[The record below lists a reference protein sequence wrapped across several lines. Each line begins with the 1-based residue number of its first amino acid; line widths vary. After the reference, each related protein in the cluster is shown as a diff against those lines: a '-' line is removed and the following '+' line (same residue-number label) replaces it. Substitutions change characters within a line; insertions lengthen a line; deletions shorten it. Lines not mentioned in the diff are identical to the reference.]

1 MAWRNFMPSTNININ
16 QKMQDL
22 VDRPAN
28 QAAEVPVNKNKGKLK
43 KVLIICSKG
52 KLEDVYAALLLANG
66 ALSEGIDAKMFFT
79 FFGLEAITKKH
90 ADHLHTAAVG
100 NPPFLPAMP
109 TMVAGLPGFEAF
121 ASYMMKK
128 EIDKLDMPQVSE
140 FLQMIEEGGGE
151 IYACKLAVDMF
162 HLKKED
168 LLDEVKGIITVG
180 DMYALADGEGT
191 QIIFI

>member
-1 MAWRNFMPSTNININ
+1 MNETTIMDTMIAE
-16 QKMQDL
+16 K
-22 VDRPAN
+22 PAKKEK
-28 QAAEVPVNKNKGKLK
+28 AKLK

-52 KLEDVYAALLLANG
+52 KIEDVYAALVMANG
-66 ALSEGIDAKMFFT
+66 ALMEGIEARMFFT

-90 ADHLHTAAVG
+90 ADHLHTATVG
-100 NPPFLPAMP
+100 NPAFMPAMP

-128 EIDKLDMPQVSE
+128 EMDKLEMPHVTE
-140 FLQMIEEGGGE
+140 FLQMIEAGGGE
-151 IYACKLAVDMF
+151 IYACKLAADMF

-168 LLDEVKGIITVG
+168 FLPEVKDIITVG

-191 QIIFI
+191 QIIFV

>member
-1 MAWRNFMPSTNININ
+1 
-16 QKMQDL
+16 MQDIL
-22 VDRPAN
+22 QSPAT
-28 QAAEVPVNKNKGKLK
+28 QEIKVPVNKDKGKLK

-52 KLEDVYAALLLANG
+52 KLEDVYAALVLANG
-66 ALSEGIDAKMFFT
+66 ALTEGLEASMFFT

-100 NPPFLPAMP
+100 NPAFMTGMP

-121 ASYMMKK
+121 ASYMMQK
-128 EIDKLDMPQVSE
+128 EMDKIDMPHVTE
-140 FLQMIEEGGGE
+140 FIQMIEEGGGE
-151 IYACKLAVDMF
+151 IYACKLAMAIL

-180 DMYALADGEGT
+180 EMYALAEGEGT